1 MFYKTMRVV
10 FVLVSG
16 GLMLMFAVPKLMA
29 KPVSQN
35 TFEMLSQVVPI
46 DVKFMMYFT
55 GGVELLVGL
64 LLVLSLL
71 IRNINTRRK
80 FQIIGYFLLLST
92 MIGGLLTEFLARP
105 EPKNML
111 VVIAAVLIT
120 VAISE
125 LSILSNK
132 KKEMTFS

>member
-1 MFYKTMRVV
+1 MFYKTMRVI

-16 GLMLMFAVPKLMA
+16 LLMLRFAFPKLMA
-29 KPVSQN
+29 KPVSEN
-35 TFEMLSQVVPI
+35 TFEMLSEVRPI
-46 DVKFMMYFT
+46 NAKLFMYFT
-55 GGVELLVGL
+55 GGVELLIGL
-64 LLVLSLL
+64 LLIISLL
-71 IRNINTRRK
+71 MRNRNTKIK

-105 EPKNML
+105 EPKNIL

-120 VAISE
+120 ISISE

-132 KKEMTFS
+132 KKEMTFN